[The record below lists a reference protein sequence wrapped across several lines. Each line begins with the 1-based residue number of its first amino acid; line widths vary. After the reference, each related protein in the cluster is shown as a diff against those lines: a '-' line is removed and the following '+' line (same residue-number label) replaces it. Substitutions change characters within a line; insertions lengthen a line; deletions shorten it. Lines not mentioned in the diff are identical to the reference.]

1 MPVKEKAADA
11 AGVTGSGGRAD
22 PWGGRRHRPPT
33 RYARKTDEIKR
44 AIRTQQSEREYKI
57 MVIDTL
63 DLYPEL
69 RQDFQQRYDEIL
81 KYVSSGSATATEH
94 ITKVDQLQEEVT
106 DAYIKSTGGDYGRIM
121 GDAGRIIVALTAED
135 HEEDRQACRGYY
147 SYLAEHFKPLAN
159 TKEGRKWFTLSVK
172 HLRLTDNIPA
182 DAYKYICSRVNV
194 QMKALEY
201 SKLDKDPLLS
211 QVREKVAEWY
221 GEEWINIPEE
231 QSDAVEEEI
240 KQISEIS
247 LSGNFA
253 LMLNNP
259 VFNEII
265 KISKRD
271 YFEYAEKAQ
280 YINYDIAAGFEIEK
294 FNEIMGE
301 LSITAKKILHA
312 GFLGLTQNNYYK
324 TNSVNPKVVISLEAY
339 AEACG
344 YTLKARQMQTK
355 EEQEAENKRAKNRLK
370 DFKKIIS
377 RDLKDIR
384 HVTWYKQ
391 IDKGD
396 AAGDTDLYGI
406 ISSFHIRGDDII
418 MNFDIDA
425 AEFLV
430 KSQLMQF
437 PLVLLKIDNRNPN
450 AYAIGYKIALHNSID
465 NNYIHGT
472 NNTLS
477 VKSLLKSAEQIITI
491 DELYE
496 NGQRNWK
503 EKIKKRLESSLDT
516 LVKIGYLSKW
526 EYRDTKTGK
535 VYTKKQAD
543 NFTWESYILLM
554 VDWITAKDTDQEER
568 RARIA
573 VRIEERE
580 KEATPVKKKSSKSA
594 KKRQDTR
601 TQKDAAK

>member
-1 MPVKEKAADA
+1 
-11 AGVTGSGGRAD
+11 
-22 PWGGRRHRPPT
+22 
-33 RYARKTDEIKR
+33 
-44 AIRTQQSEREYKI
+44 

-63 DLYPEL
+63 GLYPEL
-69 RQDFQQRYDEIL
+69 RQYFQQRYDEII
-81 KYVSSGSATATEH
+81 KYVSSGSATAAEH
-94 ITKVDQLQEEVT
+94 LTKVDQLQEEVI
-106 DAYIKSTGGDYGRIM
+106 DAYIKNTGGDYGRIM

-135 HEEDRQACRGYY
+135 HEECRQLERDFYGC
-147 SYLAEHFKPLAN
+147 LAENFKPLAN
-159 TKEGRKWFTLSVK
+159 TREGKKWYAISVK
-172 HLRLTDNIPA
+172 QLRLINNIPA
-182 DAYKYICSRVNV
+182 DAYRYICAHVKM
-194 QMKALEY
+194 QIKALEY
-201 SKLDKDPLLS
+201 NKLDKEPLLS

-271 YFEYAEKAQ
+271 FLEDTEKNIAQ
-280 YINYDIAAGFEIEK
+280 YTNPHIATGFEIEK

-324 TNSVNPKVVISLEAY
+324 TNSVNPKVIISLEAY

-355 EEQEAENKRAKNRLK
+355 EEQEAENKKVKNRLK

-391 IDKGD
+391 INKGD

-594 KKRQDTR
+594 KKGQDTR
-601 TQKDAAK
+601 TPKDAAK